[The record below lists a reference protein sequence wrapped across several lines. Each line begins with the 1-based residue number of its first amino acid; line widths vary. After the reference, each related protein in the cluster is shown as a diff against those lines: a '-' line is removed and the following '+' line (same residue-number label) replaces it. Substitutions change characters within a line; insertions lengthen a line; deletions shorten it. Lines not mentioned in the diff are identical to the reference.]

1 MIRFEWDEAKAAAN
15 LAKHGVSF
23 NEAATV
29 LGDTLGWSYP
39 DTEHSLAEERWLVIG
54 MSERQRVLVV
64 AYTADADTIRLI
76 SARRATR
83 KERNFYEER

>member
-1 MIRFEWDEAKAAAN
+1 MRFEWDEAKAAAN

-29 LGDTLGWSYP
+29 LSDALGWSYP
-39 DTEHSLAEERWLVIG
+39 DLDHSLAEDRWLAIG
-54 MSERQRVLVV
+54 MSERQRILVV

-76 SARRATR
+76 SARQATR
-83 KERNFYEER
+83 KERNFYEEG

>member
-1 MIRFEWDEAKAAAN
+1 MMRFEWDEAKAAAN
-15 LAKHGVSF
+15 LAKHRVSF

-39 DTEHSLAEERWLVIG
+39 DPEHSLAEERWLVIG

-64 AYTADADTIRLI
+64 AYRADADTIRLI

-83 KERNFYEER
+83 KERSFYEEG